1 MNRYENIEI
10 LKKEGIRKYTSTVI
24 YPIINADITDTYIIT
39 QQGDRLDNL
48 AWEYYRDPTLWWII
62 ARANNIGKGNL
73 FPEVGV
79 QLRIPENV
87 DKIISEYNELNDI
100 EE

>member
-1 MNRYENIEI
+1 MNRYENRNI
-10 LKKEGIRKYTSTVI
+10 KKEGIRKYASTFN
-24 YPIINADITDTYIIT
+24 PIINADITDTYIIT